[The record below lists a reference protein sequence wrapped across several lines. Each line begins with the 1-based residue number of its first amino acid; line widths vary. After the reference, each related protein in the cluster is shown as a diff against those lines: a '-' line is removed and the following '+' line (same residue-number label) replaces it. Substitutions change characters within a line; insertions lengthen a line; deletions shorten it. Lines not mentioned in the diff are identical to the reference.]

1 VSSGYRGAIRLVLF
15 DVDGVLTDGSIYLD
29 GEGECIKPFNVKDG
43 VAVALLRAH
52 GIATGI
58 VSARSSPA
66 LTLRARQLE
75 FDVVVA
81 GCDNKRSAYERIRSQ
96 RALQDAQIAFV
107 GDDVID
113 LAAMAIAGY
122 SCAPAD
128 AHPLVRRAAAYVT
141 PCIGGHGVARD
152 VADHLLALGGL
163 SLDAAYAPLI
173 DEWSRHDVRQ

>member
-1 VSSGYRGAIRLVLF
+1 MSGGYCGAIRLVLF

-29 GEGECIKPFNVKDG
+29 GDGERVKAFNVKDG

-52 GIATGI
+52 GVATGL

-66 LTLRARQLE
+66 LTLRARQLK
-75 FDVVVA
+75 FDVVVT
-81 GCDNKRSAYERIRSQ
+81 GCDNKRVAYDHIREQ
-96 RALQDAQIAFV
+96 RALQNGQIAFV

-113 LAAMAIAGY
+113 LAAMAVAGY

-128 AHPLVRRAAAYVT
+128 AHPLVLRAAAYIT
-141 PCIGGHGVARD
+141 PSAGGHGVARE
-152 VADHLLALGGL
+152 VADHLLTLGGL

-173 DEWSRHDVRQ
+173 EEWSRHEVRQ